1 MSRSCEDVRGNL
13 RFPSTPRRLVGCHGS
28 LGPIVIAL
36 TAALSLAG
44 TVASVALTQDDEVG
58 AEASR
63 TSALIAVPP
72 GTRIDTSS
80 FRLDD
85 LAGTPHELGKTKA
98 NVVLVHFFATWC
110 EPCREELPALQRL
123 IERSGAADLAV
134 LVVSVGEPDDRVRR
148 FFASMQLSFPVLL
161 DRERQVAKAW
171 RVETLP
177 TTFVLNREL
186 EPRLMVEGEFAWDGI
201 KLEELSDTI
210 GLHKTPPRK
219 DGG

>member
-1 MSRSCEDVRGNL
+1 VRRSCRNVRGNL
-13 RFPSTPRRLVGCHGS
+13 GFPNTSRRLVGWPASRGA
-28 LGPIVIAL
+28 IAL
-36 TAALSLAG
+36 VLAATLSLAG
-44 TVASVALTQDDEVG
+44 TLVSVALTQDDEVG
-58 AEASR
+58 AEDSR
-63 TSALIAVPP
+63 TSTLIAVPP
-72 GTRIDTSS
+72 GTRVDTSS

-85 LAGTPHELGKTKA
+85 LAGTQHDLGKTKA
-98 NVVLVHFFATWC
+98 NVVLVHFCATWC

-123 IERSGAADLAV
+123 IERSVAADLTV

-148 FFASMQLSFPVLL
+148 FFASIQLSFPVLL

-186 EPRLMVEGEFAWDGI
+186 EPCLMVEGEFAWDGI

-210 GLHKTPPRK
+210 GIHKPPPRK

>member
-1 MSRSCEDVRGNL
+1 MSRFCGDVRGNSG
-13 RFPSTPRRLVGCHGS
+13 FPSTPRRLVGCPAS
-28 LGPIVIAL
+28 LGLIVLAL
-36 TAALSLAG
+36 AATLSLAG
-44 TVASVALTQDDEVG
+44 TLASVALTQDDEVA

-85 LAGTPHELGKTKA
+85 LAGTQHELGKTNA

-123 IERSGAADLAV
+123 IERSGASDLAV
-134 LVVSVGEPDDRVRR
+134 FVVSVGEPDDRVRR
-148 FFASMQLSFPVLL
+148 FFTSMQLSFPVLL

>member
-1 MSRSCEDVRGNL
+1 VGVPSTSRS
-13 RFPSTPRRLVGCHGS
+13 LVGCPAS
-28 LGPIVIAL
+28 LGPIVLAL
-36 TAALSLAG
+36 TAALLLAG
-44 TVASVALTQDDEVG
+44 TLVGVALTQDDELG

-72 GTRIDTSS
+72 GTRVDMSS

-85 LAGTPHELGKTKA
+85 LAGTQHDLGKTNA

-123 IERSGAADLAV
+123 IERSGVSDLAV

-186 EPRLMVEGEFAWDGI
+186 DPRLMVEGEFAWDGI

-210 GLHKTPPRK
+210 GLHKTQPRK

>member
-1 MSRSCEDVRGNL
+1 VSRSCRDVRGNL
-13 RFPSTPRRLVGCHGS
+13 RFPSTPRRLVGCRGS
-28 LGPIVIAL
+28 LGPIVLAL

-72 GTRIDTSS
+72 GTRIDLST

-85 LAGTPHELGKTKA
+85 LAGTQHDLGKTNA
-98 NVVLVHFFATWC
+98 NVVVVHFFATWC

-123 IERSGAADLAV
+123 IERSGASDLAV

-171 RVETLP
+171 HVETLP

-210 GLHKTPPRK
+210 GLHKTSPRK

>member
-1 MSRSCEDVRGNL
+1 M
-13 RFPSTPRRLVGCHGS
+13 
-28 LGPIVIAL
+28 
-36 TAALSLAG
+36 
-44 TVASVALTQDDEVG
+44 
-58 AEASR
+58 
-63 TSALIAVPP
+63 
-72 GTRIDTSS
+72 
-80 FRLDD
+80 
-85 LAGTPHELGKTKA
+85 
-98 NVVLVHFFATWC
+98 
-110 EPCREELPALQRL
+110 
-123 IERSGAADLAV
+123 ERSGASDLAV

-171 RVETLP
+171 HVETLP

-210 GLHKTPPRK
+210 GLHKTSPRK

>member
-1 MSRSCEDVRGNL
+1 MSRSCRDVRGNVGV
-13 RFPSTPRRLVGCHGS
+13 PSTSRSLVGCPAS
-28 LGPIVIAL
+28 LGPIVLAL
-36 TAALSLAG
+36 TAALLLAG
-44 TVASVALTQDDEVG
+44 TLVGVALTQDDELG

-72 GTRIDTSS
+72 GTRVDMSS

-85 LAGTPHELGKTKA
+85 LAGTQHDLGKTNA

-123 IERSGAADLAV
+123 IERSGVSDLAV

-177 TTFVLNREL
+177 TTFVLNRKL

-201 KLEELSDTI
+201 KLQELSDTI
-210 GLHKTPPRK
+210 GLHKPLPRK

>member
-1 MSRSCEDVRGNL
+1 VGVPSTSRS
-13 RFPSTPRRLVGCHGS
+13 LVGCPAS
-28 LGPIVIAL
+28 LGPIVLAL
-36 TAALSLAG
+36 TAALLLAG
-44 TVASVALTQDDEVG
+44 TLVGVALTQDDELG

-72 GTRIDTSS
+72 GTRVDMSS

-85 LAGTPHELGKTKA
+85 LAGTQHDLGKTNA

-123 IERSGAADLAV
+123 IERSGVSDLAV

-177 TTFVLNREL
+177 TTFVLNRKL

-201 KLEELSDTI
+201 KLQELSDTI
-210 GLHKTPPRK
+210 GLHKPPPRK

>member
-1 MSRSCEDVRGNL
+1 MSQSCRDVRGNL
-13 RFPSTPRRLVGCHGS
+13 RFPSTPRRLGGCRGS
-28 LGPIVIAL
+28 LGHIVLAL

-44 TVASVALTQDDEVG
+44 TVASVALTQNDEVG

-72 GTRIDTSS
+72 GTRIDLST

-85 LAGTPHELGKTKA
+85 LAGTQHDLGKTNA
-98 NVVLVHFFATWC
+98 NVVVVHFFATWC

-123 IERSGAADLAV
+123 IERSGASDLAV

-171 RVETLP
+171 HVETLP

-210 GLHKTPPRK
+210 GLHKTSPRK

>member
-1 MSRSCEDVRGNL
+1 MGW
-13 RFPSTPRRLVGCHGS
+13 PAS
-28 LGPIVIAL
+28 LAAIAL
-36 TAALSLAG
+36 VLAAALSLAG
-44 TVASVALTQDDEVG
+44 TVVSVALTQDDEVG

-80 FRLDD
+80 LRLDD
-85 LAGTPHELGKTKA
+85 LPGTPHDLGETKA

-123 IERSGAADLAV
+123 IERSGASDLAV

-210 GLHKTPPRK
+210 GLHKTQPRK

>member
-1 MSRSCEDVRGNL
+1 VRRSCRDVSGNL
-13 RFPSTPRRLVGCHGS
+13 GFPSTPRRLVGWPAS
-28 LGPIVIAL
+28 RDAIAL
-36 TAALSLAG
+36 MLAVTLSLAG
-44 TVASVALTQDDEVG
+44 TLVSVALTQDDKVG
-58 AEASR
+58 AEDSR
-63 TSALIAVPP
+63 TSALTAVPP
-72 GTRIDTSS
+72 GTRVDTSS

-85 LAGTPHELGKTKA
+85 LVGTQHDLGKTKA

-201 KLEELSDTI
+201 KLEDLSDSI
-210 GLHKTPPRK
+210 GLHKPPPRK